1 MPQFDVYKN
10 PSKRTREAYPYLVDV
25 QNSVIEQLATRLVVP
40 LTNVNAKPSML
51 MKKLTPEIDFDSN
64 TYLFMTQQLTS
75 IPADVLRKPVGTL
88 EASRALLL
96 DAIDFA
102 ITGI

>member
-10 PSKRTREAYPYLVDV
+10 PSKNTRQAYPYLVDV
-25 QNSVIEQLATRLVVP
+25 QNTVIDELTTRLVVP
-40 LTNVNAKPSML
+40 LTNVNAKPNML
-51 MKKLTPEIDFDSN
+51 MKKLTPEIEFDNN

-75 IPADVLRKPVGTL
+75 IPEDLLKNPVGTL
-88 EASRALLL
+88 EGSRALLI

>member
-10 PSKRTREAYPYLVDV
+10 PSKNTRQAYPYLVDV
-25 QNSVIEQLATRLVVP
+25 QNTVIEQLATRLVVP
-40 LTNVNAKPSML
+40 LTNLNTKPTML
-51 MKKLTPEIDFDSN
+51 MKRLTPEIEFDNN

-75 IPADVLRKPVGTL
+75 IPEGLLKNPVGTL
-88 EASRALLL
+88 EGSRALLI